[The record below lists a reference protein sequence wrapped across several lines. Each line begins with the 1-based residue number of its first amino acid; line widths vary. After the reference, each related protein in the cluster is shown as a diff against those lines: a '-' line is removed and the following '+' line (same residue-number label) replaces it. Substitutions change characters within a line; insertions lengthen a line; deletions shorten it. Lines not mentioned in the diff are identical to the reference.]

1 MARHRSPGGRCT
13 VPGYLPELHADRKQV
28 ARRHGLPEADAT
40 AVIAA
45 VSPSIDARL
54 DRGPRPAADA
64 ALPRLS
70 AGRRT
75 APVKAVGR
83 ANTVVGATA
92 ALGAVV
98 TGSLMAVAPQQSA
111 DVAAAETTNLTP
123 MDLASASQALAAQP
137 AGLQTR
143 RGSFSDL
150 DSASMHAAMMPVTA
164 PAESST
170 AADRHDLALLHKA
183 DRLADEAAT
192 VHAALSREAF
202 LLGGGGKLDDWIS
215 LALAKMDMPQSLE
228 PGLRKII
235 MKESQ
240 GNPKAINRWDS
251 NARAGRPSQGLMQTI
266 PSTYRAY
273 VLPEL
278 AHLPITNPVANIT
291 AGVRYM
297 VATYGLN
304 TLLRGGRVDS
314 IGRYLGY

>member
-1 MARHRSPGGRCT
+1 M
-13 VPGYLPELHADRKQV
+13 
-28 ARRHGLPEADAT
+28 
-40 AVIAA
+40 IAA
-45 VSPSIDARL
+45 VGRTADARL
-54 DRGPRPAADA
+54 DRGPRTGPDA
-64 ALPRLS
+64 ALPRLA
-70 AGRRT
+70 AGHGHRA
-75 APVKAVGR
+75 APARAVGR

-98 TGSLMAVAPQQSA
+98 TGGLLAVAPQQSA
-111 DVAAAETTNLTP
+111 DVASAAETTNLTP

-137 AGLQTR
+137 VNTQQPR
-143 RGSFSDL
+143 RGSFSDFGPA
-150 DSASMHAAMMPVTA
+150 SAHTAMLPVAA
-164 PAESST
+164 PAESVT

-183 DRLADEAAT
+183 DRLADEAAA
-192 VHAALSREAF
+192 VHATLSREAF

-215 LALAKMDMPQSLE
+215 LALVKMDMPQSLE

-235 MKESQ
+235 MKESR

-251 NARAGRPSQGLMQTI
+251 NAIAGRPSQGLMQTI

-297 VATYGLN
+297 VANYGLS
-304 TLLRGGRVDS
+304 TLLKGGRADS
-314 IGRYLGY
+314 LGRYLGY

>member
-1 MARHRSPGGRCT
+1 M
-13 VPGYLPELHADRKQV
+13 
-28 ARRHGLPEADAT
+28 DA
-40 AVIAA
+40 
-45 VSPSIDARL
+45 PL
-54 DRGPRPAADA
+54 DRGPRSAAEA
-64 ALPRLS
+64 ALPRNA
-70 AGRRT
+70 AGHRAA
-75 APVKAVGR
+75 APTRAVVGR

-98 TGSLMAVAPQQSA
+98 TGSLMAVGPQQSA
-111 DVAAAETTNLTP
+111 DVASAAETTNLTP
-123 MDLASASQALAAQP
+123 MDLAAASQALAAQP
-137 AGLQTR
+137 VDTQQPR
-143 RGSFSDL
+143 RGSVSDF
-150 DSASMHAAMMPVTA
+150 DSTSAHTSMLPVVV
-164 PAESST
+164 PADSVT
-170 AADRHDLALLHKA
+170 AADKHDLALLHKA
-183 DRLADEAAT
+183 DKLADEAAAL
-192 VHAALSREAF
+192 HATLSRETF
-202 LLGGGGKLDDWIS
+202 LLNGGGNLDDWIS

-235 MKESQ
+235 MKESR

-297 VATYGLN
+297 VANYGLN
-304 TLLRGGRVDS
+304 TLLKGGRVDS